1 MYLVNILFPLKP
13 TPDHLSDMNDL
24 LLSSIVIA
32 ALRLL
37 GFGQTSHW
45 SILPMDKG
53 MILSAEIN
61 IWATSTS
68 RQATCPIK

>member
-13 TPDHLSDMNDL
+13 TPVRDHLSDMNNL

-32 ALRLL
+32 ALHLL

-45 SILPMDKG
+45 SILPMDKS
-53 MILSAEIN
+53 MISE
-61 IWATSTS
+61 
-68 RQATCPIK
+68 C